1 MEDHAKPI
9 EEGRDVISD
18 ETDESEGESLDEG
31 DEVDAVEPPAET
43 ALSEDEK
50 RQAEAK
56 LRREPLPM
64 EQREITALLIRSND
78 DDGTGAV
85 GSHLIDSINGG
96 GFLEPSL
103 RASMFRPIRV
113 QVEPQAVNPIREVSY
128 LFMNIVDPIRW
139 VLLGLTILIC
149 IVSGIS
155 ILVGIYNSM
164 NQRRHE
170 IAVLR
175 ALGARRSK
183 VTHIMLAE
191 SVMLS
196 LAGGLL
202 GWIAGHVLNAALSPI
217 VEARAGVRIGL
228 FDFAPPVNWADYLSS
243 GNSQI
248 LVNFLQYLSISPEF
262 LLIPGMILLAILV
275 GVYPAISAYRTD
287 VAKSLGS

>member
-1 MEDHAKPI
+1 MDDHAKPI
-9 EEGRDVISD
+9 EEGREPSDPDVSNSDSNSESGVHEESSVDKSINSD
-18 ETDESEGESLDEG
+18 EQTSP
-31 DEVDAVEPPAET
+31 EVAAGQSMPKSRD
-43 ALSEDEK
+43 S
-50 RQAEAK
+50 
-56 LRREPLPM
+56 LPM
-64 EQREITALLIRSND
+64 EQREVTALLIRTDREDPIVNN
-78 DDGTGAV
+78 V
-85 GSHLIDSINGG
+85 LIGRINNG
-96 GFLEPSL
+96 GFLEPTL
-103 RASMFRPIRV
+103 RMSQFRPV
-113 QVEPQAVNPIREVSY
+113 LAQLAPQAVNPIMEITN
-128 LFMNIVDPIRW
+128 LFQNIVDPIRW

-183 VTHIMLAE
+183 VTQIMLAE

-202 GWIAGHVLNAALSPI
+202 GWIAGHVLNSALSPL
-217 VEARAGVRIGL
+217 VEAKAGVRIGFL
-228 FDFAPPVNWADYLSS
+228 DFAPRVAWGDYLPL
-243 GNSQI
+243 GNS
-248 LVNFLQYLSISPEF
+248 NFLRPLVQYLAISPEF

-287 VAKSLGS
+287 VAKSLGT